1 MSTTVSKGQQTR
13 QKIIERA
20 APVFNQ
26 QGYAGASMSELMEKT
41 GLEKGGIYRHFSS
54 KEELALAAFDYAW
67 SEIKR
72 NRMSKLASVPSPLGK
87 LRKIVDAFAAHPSP
101 VPGGCALMNTA
112 IDSDDGNPA
121 LREHAQAALHE
132 WLDYL
137 EFLVKDGIKVGEIDR
152 KTSPRSVASILI
164 ATLEGS
170 LMMSRLDGDPQP
182 LTLAR
187 KHLHSLLDS
196 IENQKQS

>member
-1 MSTTVSKGQQTR
+1 MNITSSKGGQTR
-13 QKIIERA
+13 QRIIEEA

-26 QGYAGASMSELMEKT
+26 RGYSGASMSDLMEKT
-41 GLEKGGIYRHFSS
+41 GLEKGGIYRHFAS
-54 KEELALAAFDYAW
+54 KEELAVAAFDYAW

-72 NRMSKLASVPSPLGK
+72 NHQAKMASISSPLGK
-87 LRKIVDAFAAHPSP
+87 LRKMVDNFTAQPSP
-101 VPGGCALMNTA
+101 VPGGCALLNTA

-121 LREHAQAALHE
+121 LREHARAALHE

-137 EFLVKDGIKVGEIDR
+137 ESLVKEGIKAGEIDR
-152 KTSPRSVASILI
+152 KASARGIASIVI

-170 LMMSRLDGDPQP
+170 LMMSRLDGDHQP

-196 IENQKQS
+196 VANTPR